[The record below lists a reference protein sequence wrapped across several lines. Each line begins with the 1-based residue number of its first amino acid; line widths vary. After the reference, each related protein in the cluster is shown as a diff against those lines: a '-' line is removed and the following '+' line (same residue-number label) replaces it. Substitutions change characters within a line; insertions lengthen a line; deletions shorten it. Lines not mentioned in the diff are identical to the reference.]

1 MKTMEKIVCA
11 LMTLVLLLSS
21 VPAVFADEAKT
32 IDQDAACSLTIWKFD
47 YTNAKKDGVWDEDA
61 FPSTGWQE
69 SYVENTLVNTNRKGD
84 TDGQNG
90 NALGNGQ
97 TSKGYAIAGV
107 EFTYLKAADIVTFEN
122 QGTTQVLYGFHKT
135 DAADLLKAIG
145 LESGANR
152 CAEADSLD
160 ADRYFY
166 TSDTLNKALAQSLE
180 ANSTTVKNALEAF
193 IRNGGTA
200 MAPTNESGKTVAR
213 DLPVGLYLLVE
224 TKVPE
229 MVTSTTNPFFVY
241 MPMTTVTGN
250 DNSASQNGG
259 TAWNYDV
266 VVYPKQ
272 ETGIPTL
279 EKTVREAKA
288 DTGKNEGSTSI
299 TDGFAHTAT
308 GSAGDTMEY
317 QIISTLPTITSQ
329 ATALSTYNFYDTLC
343 EGLTYS
349 KDAGVTIE
357 FFTDAACTDKAASW
371 NKDSGKFSITYSEDG
386 RHMTVDIAKAG
397 LEEINGATAN
407 KNGKLYTG
415 YSNYTARVTYS
426 AVINA
431 DKSFAYGEKGNE
443 NTVILTWKR
452 TSGDYYDTLID
463 DCHVFSFGLDLTKL
477 FSDVDA
483 ETAAETRLYD
493 SVKFKIQNKT
503 DGTWIIAKR
512 NDEEGIY
519 YVTGH
524 TDKEAD
530 NQEIRNMD
538 DKIPAIQSEMGG
550 HKYYSFS
557 IEPERL
563 LKIGYVLHRNEANK
577 NMMPTYQR
585 LIKKKRLTDVQ
596 HFINSGGY
604 FPNSLIISVDS
615 GGKGLQFDVSST
627 KVEGAHSRLGVLHLP
642 KRYRSA
648 YIIDGQHRLY
658 GYSDS
663 AYAATD
669 RIPVVAFVDLDRQE
683 QIKLFMDINENQKA
697 VPKTLRV
704 TLNADMLWD
713 SSDYNER
720 RQALRSKIAQML
732 GEEETSP
739 LMGRV
744 VIGEDEKST
753 TKCITV
759 GAIQTALKY
768 CNFFTQFGK
777 KNTIIKDGTFDVGN
791 NQDTCDLL
799 YPFLEA
805 CLRYV
810 KDAAP
815 EEWTRGDSNDGML
828 TMNRGIQAVIR
839 IINDIVNHLVE
850 CKEIFPKTQ
859 NTNDLVKQV
868 AFYLD
873 PLNEYLRNLTQQE
886 RKDLRGYFGGGAD
899 TRFWR
904 AFQRE
909 IFKVRSDFNPEGLQ
923 QFLENEAKTYNA
935 DSLAYLREI
944 ESWIKRVIQE
954 ALVAKYGDN
963 WEIKGL
969 PRQIYKHAKGIADE
983 KNYDSISSGDGSAV
997 VSIWDCVTLK
1007 ECKEIVTVGSHW
1019 ADLFEGILT
1028 RPEEAKIPG
1037 GKAAK
1042 ARWIEQIEVL
1052 QNKLNKPSYS
1062 VPTTEFDFIRAV
1074 RNWICLNATKAREG

>member
-1 MKTMEKIVCA
+1 MKTMKKIVCA

-135 DAADLLKAIG
+135 DAANLLKAIG
-145 LESGANR
+145 LENGANR

-229 MVTSTTNPFFVY
+229 MVTSTTNPFFVS

-250 DNSASQNGG
+250 DNSASQDGG

-288 DTGKNEGSTSI
+288 DTGKNEGATSI

-317 QIISTLPTITSQ
+317 QIVSTLPTITSQ

-371 NKDSGKFSITYSEDG
+371 NKDSDKFTVTYSEDG

-397 LEEINGATAN
+397 LAEINGATAN

-415 YSNYTARVTYS
+415 YSNYTVRVTYS
-426 AVINA
+426 AVINS
-431 DKSFAYGEKGNE
+431 DKSFVYGEKGNE

-483 ETAAETRLYD
+483 ETAAETKLYD

-512 NDEEGIY
+512 NDEEGVY

-530 NQEIRNMD
+530 ATVFT
-538 DKIPAIQSEMGG
+538 PVTMGKSCG
-550 HKYYSFS
+550 HIMVKGLEEDTYTITETQTANGYT
-557 IEPERL
+557 L
-563 LKIGYVLHRNEANK
+563 LKNAITVTISLKENPAKPCNVYAK
-577 NMMPTYQR
+577 
-585 LIKKKRLTDVQ
+585 DV
-596 HFINSGGY
+596 
-604 FPNSLIISVDS
+604 
-615 GGKGLQFDVSST
+615 
-627 KVEGAHSRLGVLHLP
+627 LGVLQNDPH
-642 KRYRSA
+642 YA
-648 YIIDGQHRLY
+648 FDG
-658 GYSDS
+658 
-663 AYAATD
+663 
-669 RIPVVAFVDLDRQE
+669 
-683 QIKLFMDINENQKA
+683 
-697 VPKTLRV
+697 
-704 TLNADMLWD
+704 
-713 SSDYNER
+713 
-720 RQALRSKIAQML
+720 
-732 GEEETSP
+732 
-739 LMGRV
+739 
-744 VIGEDEKST
+744 GEDLNLANIPQRALSHNYPTASATVDKNDVTMLEGNGSANAEVPLTVKN
-753 TKCITV
+753 TKGFDLPRTGDHGTWMYSLVGILLMSAAAGVIVLTV
-759 GAIQTALKY
+759 K
-768 CNFFTQFGK
+768 K
-777 KNTIIKDGTFDVGN
+777 KNG
-791 NQDTCDLL
+791 
-799 YPFLEA
+799 
-805 CLRYV
+805 R
-810 KDAAP
+810 
-815 EEWTRGDSNDGML
+815 
-828 TMNRGIQAVIR
+828 
-839 IINDIVNHLVE
+839 
-850 CKEIFPKTQ
+850 
-859 NTNDLVKQV
+859 
-868 AFYLD
+868 
-873 PLNEYLRNLTQQE
+873 
-886 RKDLRGYFGGGAD
+886 
-899 TRFWR
+899 
-904 AFQRE
+904 
-909 IFKVRSDFNPEGLQ
+909 
-923 QFLENEAKTYNA
+923 
-935 DSLAYLREI
+935 
-944 ESWIKRVIQE
+944 
-954 ALVAKYGDN
+954 
-963 WEIKGL
+963 
-969 PRQIYKHAKGIADE
+969 
-983 KNYDSISSGDGSAV
+983 
-997 VSIWDCVTLK
+997 
-1007 ECKEIVTVGSHW
+1007 
-1019 ADLFEGILT
+1019 
-1028 RPEEAKIPG
+1028 
-1037 GKAAK
+1037 
-1042 ARWIEQIEVL
+1042 
-1052 QNKLNKPSYS
+1052 
-1062 VPTTEFDFIRAV
+1062 
-1074 RNWICLNATKAREG
+1074 

>member
-1 MKTMEKIVCA
+1 MKTLKKIACA

-21 VPAVFADEAKT
+21 VPTIFADEAKT

-69 SYVENTLVNTNRKGD
+69 SYVENALVNTNCKGD

-145 LESGANR
+145 LENGANR

-229 MVTSTTNPFFVY
+229 MVTSTTNPFFVSL
-241 MPMTTVTGN
+241 PMTTVTGN
-250 DNSASQNGG
+250 DNSASQNCGA
-259 TAWNYDV
+259 AWNYDV

-317 QIISTLPTITSQ
+317 QIVSTLPTITSQ

-343 EGLTYS
+343 EGLTYN

-371 NKDSGKFSITYSEDG
+371 NKDSGKFTVTYSEDG

-431 DKSFAYGEKGNE
+431 DKSFVYGEKGNE

-483 ETAAETRLYD
+483 ETAAETKLYD

-503 DGTWIIAKR
+503 DDTWIIAKR
-512 NDEEGIY
+512 NDEEGVY

-530 NQEIRNMD
+530 ATIFT
-538 DKIPAIQSEMGG
+538 PVTMGKSYG
-550 HKYYSFS
+550 HIMVKGLEEDTYTVTETQTANGYT
-557 IEPERL
+557 L
-563 LKIGYVLHRNEANK
+563 LKNAITV
-577 NMMPTYQR
+577 TIS
-585 LIKKKRLTDVQ
+585 IKENTSNTCNVYAKDV
-596 HFINSGGY
+596 
-604 FPNSLIISVDS
+604 
-615 GGKGLQFDVSST
+615 
-627 KVEGAHSRLGVLHLP
+627 LGVLQNDPHYAFDGGENLKLANIPQRALSHNYPTASATVDKNEVTMLEDNGSANAEVPLTVKNTKGFDLP
-642 KRYRSA
+642 KTG
-648 YIIDGQHRLY
+648 DHGTWM
-658 GYSDS
+658 YSLVGILLMS
-663 AYAATD
+663 TAA
-669 RIPVVAFVDLDRQE
+669 
-683 QIKLFMDINENQKA
+683 
-697 VPKTLRV
+697 
-704 TLNADMLWD
+704 
-713 SSDYNER
+713 
-720 RQALRSKIAQML
+720 
-732 GEEETSP
+732 G
-739 LMGRV
+739 
-744 VIGEDEKST
+744 VIVL
-753 TKCITV
+753 TV
-759 GAIQTALKY
+759 K
-768 CNFFTQFGK
+768 K
-777 KNTIIKDGTFDVGN
+777 KNG
-791 NQDTCDLL
+791 
-799 YPFLEA
+799 
-805 CLRYV
+805 R
-810 KDAAP
+810 
-815 EEWTRGDSNDGML
+815 
-828 TMNRGIQAVIR
+828 
-839 IINDIVNHLVE
+839 
-850 CKEIFPKTQ
+850 
-859 NTNDLVKQV
+859 
-868 AFYLD
+868 
-873 PLNEYLRNLTQQE
+873 
-886 RKDLRGYFGGGAD
+886 
-899 TRFWR
+899 
-904 AFQRE
+904 
-909 IFKVRSDFNPEGLQ
+909 
-923 QFLENEAKTYNA
+923 
-935 DSLAYLREI
+935 
-944 ESWIKRVIQE
+944 
-954 ALVAKYGDN
+954 
-963 WEIKGL
+963 
-969 PRQIYKHAKGIADE
+969 
-983 KNYDSISSGDGSAV
+983 
-997 VSIWDCVTLK
+997 
-1007 ECKEIVTVGSHW
+1007 
-1019 ADLFEGILT
+1019 
-1028 RPEEAKIPG
+1028 
-1037 GKAAK
+1037 
-1042 ARWIEQIEVL
+1042 
-1052 QNKLNKPSYS
+1052 
-1062 VPTTEFDFIRAV
+1062 
-1074 RNWICLNATKAREG
+1074 

>member
-1 MKTMEKIVCA
+1 MKTMKKIVCA

-21 VPAVFADEAKT
+21 VPAAFADEAKP

-122 QGTTQVLYGFHKT
+122 QGAAQVLYGFHKT

-152 CAEADSLD
+152 CTEADSLD

-229 MVTSTTNPFFVY
+229 MVTSTTNPFFVSL
-241 MPMTTVTGN
+241 PMTTVTGN

-259 TAWNYDV
+259 AAWNYNV

-288 DTGKNEGSTSI
+288 DTGKNEGSASI
-299 TDGFAHTAT
+299 TDGFAHTAS

-371 NKDSGKFSITYSEDG
+371 NKDSGKFTVTYSEDG

-397 LEEINGATAN
+397 LDEINGATAN

-415 YSNYTARVTYS
+415 YSNYTLRMTYS

-431 DKSFAYGEKGNE
+431 NKTFVYGEKGNE
-443 NTVILTWKR
+443 NAVILTWKR

-483 ETAAETRLYD
+483 ETATETKLYD

-530 NQEIRNMD
+530 ATVFTPVTMGKSYGHIMVKGLEEDTYTITEIQTAN
-538 DKIPAIQSEMGG
+538 G
-550 HKYYSFS
+550 YT
-557 IEPERL
+557 L
-563 LKIGYVLHRNEANK
+563 LKNAITVTISLKENPAKPCNVYAK
-577 NMMPTYQR
+577 
-585 LIKKKRLTDVQ
+585 DV
-596 HFINSGGY
+596 
-604 FPNSLIISVDS
+604 
-615 GGKGLQFDVSST
+615 
-627 KVEGAHSRLGVLHLP
+627 LGVLQNDPHYAFDGGENLKLANIPQRALSHNDLTASATVGKNDVTMLEDNGSANAEVPLTVKNTKGFDLP
-642 KRYRSA
+642 KTG
-648 YIIDGQHRLY
+648 DHGTWM
-658 GYSDS
+658 YSLVGILLMS
-663 AYAATD
+663 TAA
-669 RIPVVAFVDLDRQE
+669 
-683 QIKLFMDINENQKA
+683 
-697 VPKTLRV
+697 
-704 TLNADMLWD
+704 
-713 SSDYNER
+713 
-720 RQALRSKIAQML
+720 
-732 GEEETSP
+732 G
-739 LMGRV
+739 
-744 VIGEDEKST
+744 VIVL
-753 TKCITV
+753 TV
-759 GAIQTALKY
+759 K
-768 CNFFTQFGK
+768 K
-777 KNTIIKDGTFDVGN
+777 KNG
-791 NQDTCDLL
+791 
-799 YPFLEA
+799 
-805 CLRYV
+805 R
-810 KDAAP
+810 
-815 EEWTRGDSNDGML
+815 
-828 TMNRGIQAVIR
+828 
-839 IINDIVNHLVE
+839 
-850 CKEIFPKTQ
+850 
-859 NTNDLVKQV
+859 
-868 AFYLD
+868 
-873 PLNEYLRNLTQQE
+873 
-886 RKDLRGYFGGGAD
+886 
-899 TRFWR
+899 
-904 AFQRE
+904 
-909 IFKVRSDFNPEGLQ
+909 
-923 QFLENEAKTYNA
+923 
-935 DSLAYLREI
+935 
-944 ESWIKRVIQE
+944 
-954 ALVAKYGDN
+954 
-963 WEIKGL
+963 
-969 PRQIYKHAKGIADE
+969 
-983 KNYDSISSGDGSAV
+983 
-997 VSIWDCVTLK
+997 
-1007 ECKEIVTVGSHW
+1007 
-1019 ADLFEGILT
+1019 
-1028 RPEEAKIPG
+1028 
-1037 GKAAK
+1037 
-1042 ARWIEQIEVL
+1042 
-1052 QNKLNKPSYS
+1052 
-1062 VPTTEFDFIRAV
+1062 
-1074 RNWICLNATKAREG
+1074 

>member
-1 MKTMEKIVCA
+1 MKTMKKIVCA

-84 TDGQNG
+84 TDSQNG

-145 LESGANR
+145 LENGANR

-229 MVTSTTNPFFVY
+229 MVTSTTNPFFISL
-241 MPMTTVTGN
+241 PMTTVTGN
-250 DNSASQNGG
+250 DNSASQDGG
-259 TAWNYDV
+259 TAWNYNV

-317 QIISTLPTITSQ
+317 QIVSTLPTITSQ

-349 KDAGVTIE
+349 KDADVTIE

-371 NKDSGKFSITYSEDG
+371 NKDSGKFTVTYSEDS

-397 LEEINGATAN
+397 LDEINGATAN

-431 DKSFAYGEKGNE
+431 DKTFVYGEKGNE

-483 ETAAETRLYD
+483 ETAAETKLYD

-512 NDEEGIY
+512 NDEEGVY

-530 NQEIRNMD
+530 ATVFTPVTMA
-538 DKIPAIQSEMGG
+538 KSYG
-550 HKYYSFS
+550 HIMVKGLEEDTYTVTETQTANGYT
-557 IEPERL
+557 L
-563 LKIGYVLHRNEANK
+563 LKNAITV
-577 NMMPTYQR
+577 TIS
-585 LIKKKRLTDVQ
+585 IKENTSNTCNVYAKDV
-596 HFINSGGY
+596 
-604 FPNSLIISVDS
+604 
-615 GGKGLQFDVSST
+615 
-627 KVEGAHSRLGVLHLP
+627 LGVLQNDPHYAFDGGEDLKLANIPQRALSHNYPTASATVDKNDVTMLEDNGSANAEVPLTVKNTKGFDLP
-642 KRYRSA
+642 KTG
-648 YIIDGQHRLY
+648 DHGTWM
-658 GYSDS
+658 YSLVGILLMS
-663 AYAATD
+663 TAA
-669 RIPVVAFVDLDRQE
+669 
-683 QIKLFMDINENQKA
+683 
-697 VPKTLRV
+697 
-704 TLNADMLWD
+704 
-713 SSDYNER
+713 
-720 RQALRSKIAQML
+720 
-732 GEEETSP
+732 G
-739 LMGRV
+739 
-744 VIGEDEKST
+744 VIVL
-753 TKCITV
+753 TV
-759 GAIQTALKY
+759 K
-768 CNFFTQFGK
+768 K
-777 KNTIIKDGTFDVGN
+777 KNG
-791 NQDTCDLL
+791 
-799 YPFLEA
+799 
-805 CLRYV
+805 R
-810 KDAAP
+810 
-815 EEWTRGDSNDGML
+815 
-828 TMNRGIQAVIR
+828 
-839 IINDIVNHLVE
+839 
-850 CKEIFPKTQ
+850 
-859 NTNDLVKQV
+859 
-868 AFYLD
+868 
-873 PLNEYLRNLTQQE
+873 
-886 RKDLRGYFGGGAD
+886 
-899 TRFWR
+899 
-904 AFQRE
+904 
-909 IFKVRSDFNPEGLQ
+909 
-923 QFLENEAKTYNA
+923 
-935 DSLAYLREI
+935 
-944 ESWIKRVIQE
+944 
-954 ALVAKYGDN
+954 
-963 WEIKGL
+963 
-969 PRQIYKHAKGIADE
+969 
-983 KNYDSISSGDGSAV
+983 
-997 VSIWDCVTLK
+997 
-1007 ECKEIVTVGSHW
+1007 
-1019 ADLFEGILT
+1019 
-1028 RPEEAKIPG
+1028 
-1037 GKAAK
+1037 
-1042 ARWIEQIEVL
+1042 
-1052 QNKLNKPSYS
+1052 
-1062 VPTTEFDFIRAV
+1062 
-1074 RNWICLNATKAREG
+1074 

>member
-1 MKTMEKIVCA
+1 MKTMKKIVCA

-21 VPAVFADEAKT
+21 VPAVFADEADTKT

-152 CAEADSLD
+152 CVEADSLD
-160 ADRYFY
+160 ENRYFY
-166 TSDTLNKALAQSLE
+166 ASDTLNKALAQSLE
-180 ANSTTVKNALEAF
+180 ANSTTVKNALESF
-193 IRNGGTA
+193 IRSGGTA

-229 MVTSTTNPFFVY
+229 MVTSTTNPFFVSL
-241 MPMTTVTGN
+241 PMTTVTGN
-250 DNSASQNGG
+250 DNSASQDGG
-259 TAWNYDV
+259 AAWNYNV

-288 DTGKNEGSTSI
+288 DTGKHEGSVSI

-317 QIISTLPTITSQ
+317 QILSTLPTITSQ

-371 NKDSGKFSITYSEDG
+371 NKDSGKFTVTYSEDG
-386 RHMTVDIAKAG
+386 RHMTVDITKAG
-397 LEEINGATAN
+397 LEEINGATTN

-431 DKSFAYGEKGNE
+431 DKTFVYGEKGNE

-483 ETAAETRLYD
+483 ETAAETKLYD

-512 NDEEGIY
+512 NDEEGVY

-530 NQEIRNMD
+530 ATVFTPVTMTKSYGHIMVKGLEEDTYTITEIQTAN
-538 DKIPAIQSEMGG
+538 G
-550 HKYYSFS
+550 YT
-557 IEPERL
+557 L
-563 LKIGYVLHRNEANK
+563 LKNAITVTISLKENPAKPCNVYAK
-577 NMMPTYQR
+577 
-585 LIKKKRLTDVQ
+585 DV
-596 HFINSGGY
+596 
-604 FPNSLIISVDS
+604 
-615 GGKGLQFDVSST
+615 
-627 KVEGAHSRLGVLHLP
+627 LGVLQNDPHYAFDGGEDLKLANIPQRALSHNVLTASATVDKNDVTMLEDNGSANAEVPLTVKNTKGFDLP
-642 KRYRSA
+642 KTG
-648 YIIDGQHRLY
+648 DHGTWM
-658 GYSDS
+658 YSLVGILLMS
-663 AYAATD
+663 TAA
-669 RIPVVAFVDLDRQE
+669 
-683 QIKLFMDINENQKA
+683 
-697 VPKTLRV
+697 
-704 TLNADMLWD
+704 
-713 SSDYNER
+713 
-720 RQALRSKIAQML
+720 
-732 GEEETSP
+732 G
-739 LMGRV
+739 
-744 VIGEDEKST
+744 VIVL
-753 TKCITV
+753 TV
-759 GAIQTALKY
+759 K
-768 CNFFTQFGK
+768 K
-777 KNTIIKDGTFDVGN
+777 KNG
-791 NQDTCDLL
+791 
-799 YPFLEA
+799 
-805 CLRYV
+805 R
-810 KDAAP
+810 
-815 EEWTRGDSNDGML
+815 
-828 TMNRGIQAVIR
+828 
-839 IINDIVNHLVE
+839 
-850 CKEIFPKTQ
+850 
-859 NTNDLVKQV
+859 
-868 AFYLD
+868 
-873 PLNEYLRNLTQQE
+873 
-886 RKDLRGYFGGGAD
+886 
-899 TRFWR
+899 
-904 AFQRE
+904 
-909 IFKVRSDFNPEGLQ
+909 
-923 QFLENEAKTYNA
+923 
-935 DSLAYLREI
+935 
-944 ESWIKRVIQE
+944 
-954 ALVAKYGDN
+954 
-963 WEIKGL
+963 
-969 PRQIYKHAKGIADE
+969 
-983 KNYDSISSGDGSAV
+983 
-997 VSIWDCVTLK
+997 
-1007 ECKEIVTVGSHW
+1007 
-1019 ADLFEGILT
+1019 
-1028 RPEEAKIPG
+1028 
-1037 GKAAK
+1037 
-1042 ARWIEQIEVL
+1042 
-1052 QNKLNKPSYS
+1052 
-1062 VPTTEFDFIRAV
+1062 
-1074 RNWICLNATKAREG
+1074 

>member
-1 MKTMEKIVCA
+1 MKTMKKIVCA

-69 SYVENTLVNTNRKGD
+69 SYAENTLVNTNRKGD

-145 LESGANR
+145 LESGVNR

-160 ADRYFY
+160 ENRYFY

-180 ANSTTVKNALEAF
+180 ANSTTVKNALETF

-200 MAPTNESGKTVAR
+200 MVPTNESGKTVAR

-229 MVTSTTNPFFVY
+229 MVTSTTNPFFVSL
-241 MPMTTVTGN
+241 PMTTVTGN
-250 DNSASQNGG
+250 DNSASQDGG

-288 DTGKNEGSTSI
+288 DTGKNEGYASI
-299 TDGFAHTAT
+299 TDGYAHTAT

-317 QIISTLPTITSQ
+317 QIVSTLPTITSQ

-349 KDAGVTIE
+349 KDTGVTIE

-371 NKDSGKFSITYSEDG
+371 NKDSGKFSVTYSEDG

-397 LEEINGATAN
+397 LDEINGATAN

-431 DKSFAYGEKGNE
+431 DKTFVYGEKGNE

-483 ETAAETRLYD
+483 ETAAETKLYD

-512 NDEEGIY
+512 NDEEGVY

-530 NQEIRNMD
+530 ATVFTPVTMGKSYGHIMVKGLEEDTYTITEIQTAN
-538 DKIPAIQSEMGG
+538 G
-550 HKYYSFS
+550 YT
-557 IEPERL
+557 L
-563 LKIGYVLHRNEANK
+563 LKNAITVTISLKENPAKPCNVYAK
-577 NMMPTYQR
+577 
-585 LIKKKRLTDVQ
+585 DV
-596 HFINSGGY
+596 
-604 FPNSLIISVDS
+604 
-615 GGKGLQFDVSST
+615 
-627 KVEGAHSRLGVLHLP
+627 LGVLQNDPHYAFDGGEDLKLANIPQRALSHNYPTASATVDKNEVTMLEDNGSANAEVPLTVKNTKGFDLP
-642 KRYRSA
+642 KTGDHGTWMYSLVGILLMSA
-648 YIIDGQHRLY
+648 AAGIIVL
-658 GYSDS
+658 
-663 AYAATD
+663 
-669 RIPVVAFVDLDRQE
+669 
-683 QIKLFMDINENQKA
+683 
-697 VPKTLRV
+697 
-704 TLNADMLWD
+704 
-713 SSDYNER
+713 
-720 RQALRSKIAQML
+720 
-732 GEEETSP
+732 
-739 LMGRV
+739 
-744 VIGEDEKST
+744 T
-753 TKCITV
+753 TR
-759 GAIQTALKY
+759 
-768 CNFFTQFGK
+768 K
-777 KNTIIKDGTFDVGN
+777 KNG
-791 NQDTCDLL
+791 
-799 YPFLEA
+799 
-805 CLRYV
+805 R
-810 KDAAP
+810 
-815 EEWTRGDSNDGML
+815 
-828 TMNRGIQAVIR
+828 
-839 IINDIVNHLVE
+839 
-850 CKEIFPKTQ
+850 
-859 NTNDLVKQV
+859 
-868 AFYLD
+868 
-873 PLNEYLRNLTQQE
+873 
-886 RKDLRGYFGGGAD
+886 
-899 TRFWR
+899 
-904 AFQRE
+904 
-909 IFKVRSDFNPEGLQ
+909 
-923 QFLENEAKTYNA
+923 
-935 DSLAYLREI
+935 
-944 ESWIKRVIQE
+944 
-954 ALVAKYGDN
+954 
-963 WEIKGL
+963 
-969 PRQIYKHAKGIADE
+969 
-983 KNYDSISSGDGSAV
+983 
-997 VSIWDCVTLK
+997 
-1007 ECKEIVTVGSHW
+1007 
-1019 ADLFEGILT
+1019 
-1028 RPEEAKIPG
+1028 
-1037 GKAAK
+1037 
-1042 ARWIEQIEVL
+1042 
-1052 QNKLNKPSYS
+1052 
-1062 VPTTEFDFIRAV
+1062 
-1074 RNWICLNATKAREG
+1074 

>member
-1 MKTMEKIVCA
+1 MKTMKKIVCA

-84 TDGQNG
+84 TDSQNG

-145 LESGANR
+145 LENGANR

-229 MVTSTTNPFFVY
+229 MVTSTTNPFFVSL
-241 MPMTTVTGN
+241 PMTTVTGN
-250 DNSASQNGG
+250 DNSASQDGG
-259 TAWNYDV
+259 TAWNYNV

-317 QIISTLPTITSQ
+317 QIVSTLPTITSQ

-343 EGLTYS
+343 EGLTYD

-357 FFTDAACTDKAASW
+357 FFTDAACTDKVAAW
-371 NKDSGKFSITYSEDG
+371 NKDSGKFTVTYSEDD
-386 RHMTVDIAKAG
+386 RHMTVDITKAG
-397 LEEINGATAN
+397 LDEINGATAN

-426 AVINA
+426 AVINS

-443 NTVILTWKR
+443 NTVVLTWKR

-483 ETAAETRLYD
+483 ETAAETKLYG

-512 NDEEGIY
+512 NDEEGVY

-530 NQEIRNMD
+530 ATVFT
-538 DKIPAIQSEMGG
+538 PVTMGKSYG
-550 HKYYSFS
+550 HIMVKGLEEDTYTITETQTANGYT
-557 IEPERL
+557 L
-563 LKIGYVLHRNEANK
+563 LKNAITV
-577 NMMPTYQR
+577 TIS
-585 LIKKKRLTDVQ
+585 IKENTSNTCNVYAKDV
-596 HFINSGGY
+596 
-604 FPNSLIISVDS
+604 
-615 GGKGLQFDVSST
+615 
-627 KVEGAHSRLGVLHLP
+627 LGVLQNDPHYAFDGGENLKLANIPQRALSHNYPTASATVDKNDVTMLEDNGSANAEVPLTVKNTKGFDLP
-642 KRYRSA
+642 KTG
-648 YIIDGQHRLY
+648 DHGTWM
-658 GYSDS
+658 YSLVGILLMS
-663 AYAATD
+663 TAA
-669 RIPVVAFVDLDRQE
+669 
-683 QIKLFMDINENQKA
+683 
-697 VPKTLRV
+697 
-704 TLNADMLWD
+704 
-713 SSDYNER
+713 
-720 RQALRSKIAQML
+720 
-732 GEEETSP
+732 G
-739 LMGRV
+739 
-744 VIGEDEKST
+744 VIVL
-753 TKCITV
+753 TV
-759 GAIQTALKY
+759 K
-768 CNFFTQFGK
+768 K
-777 KNTIIKDGTFDVGN
+777 KNG
-791 NQDTCDLL
+791 
-799 YPFLEA
+799 
-805 CLRYV
+805 R
-810 KDAAP
+810 
-815 EEWTRGDSNDGML
+815 
-828 TMNRGIQAVIR
+828 
-839 IINDIVNHLVE
+839 
-850 CKEIFPKTQ
+850 
-859 NTNDLVKQV
+859 
-868 AFYLD
+868 
-873 PLNEYLRNLTQQE
+873 
-886 RKDLRGYFGGGAD
+886 
-899 TRFWR
+899 
-904 AFQRE
+904 
-909 IFKVRSDFNPEGLQ
+909 
-923 QFLENEAKTYNA
+923 
-935 DSLAYLREI
+935 
-944 ESWIKRVIQE
+944 
-954 ALVAKYGDN
+954 
-963 WEIKGL
+963 
-969 PRQIYKHAKGIADE
+969 
-983 KNYDSISSGDGSAV
+983 
-997 VSIWDCVTLK
+997 
-1007 ECKEIVTVGSHW
+1007 
-1019 ADLFEGILT
+1019 
-1028 RPEEAKIPG
+1028 
-1037 GKAAK
+1037 
-1042 ARWIEQIEVL
+1042 
-1052 QNKLNKPSYS
+1052 
-1062 VPTTEFDFIRAV
+1062 
-1074 RNWICLNATKAREG
+1074 

>member
-1 MKTMEKIVCA
+1 MKTMKKIVCG

-21 VPAVFADEAKT
+21 VPAVFADEADTKT

-97 TSKGYAIAGV
+97 ASKGYAIAGV

-166 TSDTLNKALAQSLE
+166 TSDTLNKALTQSLE
-180 ANSTTVKNALEAF
+180 ANSTTVKNALETF

-229 MVTSTTNPFFVY
+229 MVTSTTNPFFVS

-250 DNSASQNGG
+250 DNSASQDGG

-317 QIISTLPTITSQ
+317 QIVSTLPTITSQ

-371 NKDSGKFSITYSEDG
+371 NKDSGKFTVTYSEDG

-477 FSDVDA
+477 FSDVDV
-483 ETAAETRLYD
+483 ETAAETKLYD

-512 NDEEGIY
+512 NDEEGVY

-530 NQEIRNMD
+530 ATVFTPVTMGKSYGHIMVKGLEEDTYSITEIQTAN
-538 DKIPAIQSEMGG
+538 G
-550 HKYYSFS
+550 YT
-557 IEPERL
+557 L
-563 LKIGYVLHRNEANK
+563 LKNAITVTISLKENPAKPCNVYAK
-577 NMMPTYQR
+577 
-585 LIKKKRLTDVQ
+585 DV
-596 HFINSGGY
+596 
-604 FPNSLIISVDS
+604 
-615 GGKGLQFDVSST
+615 
-627 KVEGAHSRLGVLHLP
+627 LGVLQNDPHYAFDGGEDLKLANIPQRALSHNSPTASATVDKNDVTMLEDNGSANAEVPLTVKNTKGFDLP
-642 KRYRSA
+642 KTG
-648 YIIDGQHRLY
+648 DHGTWM
-658 GYSDS
+658 YSLVGILLMS
-663 AYAATD
+663 TAA
-669 RIPVVAFVDLDRQE
+669 
-683 QIKLFMDINENQKA
+683 
-697 VPKTLRV
+697 
-704 TLNADMLWD
+704 
-713 SSDYNER
+713 
-720 RQALRSKIAQML
+720 
-732 GEEETSP
+732 G
-739 LMGRV
+739 
-744 VIGEDEKST
+744 VIVL
-753 TKCITV
+753 TV
-759 GAIQTALKY
+759 K
-768 CNFFTQFGK
+768 K
-777 KNTIIKDGTFDVGN
+777 KNG
-791 NQDTCDLL
+791 
-799 YPFLEA
+799 
-805 CLRYV
+805 R
-810 KDAAP
+810 
-815 EEWTRGDSNDGML
+815 
-828 TMNRGIQAVIR
+828 
-839 IINDIVNHLVE
+839 
-850 CKEIFPKTQ
+850 
-859 NTNDLVKQV
+859 
-868 AFYLD
+868 
-873 PLNEYLRNLTQQE
+873 
-886 RKDLRGYFGGGAD
+886 
-899 TRFWR
+899 
-904 AFQRE
+904 
-909 IFKVRSDFNPEGLQ
+909 
-923 QFLENEAKTYNA
+923 
-935 DSLAYLREI
+935 
-944 ESWIKRVIQE
+944 
-954 ALVAKYGDN
+954 
-963 WEIKGL
+963 
-969 PRQIYKHAKGIADE
+969 
-983 KNYDSISSGDGSAV
+983 
-997 VSIWDCVTLK
+997 
-1007 ECKEIVTVGSHW
+1007 
-1019 ADLFEGILT
+1019 
-1028 RPEEAKIPG
+1028 
-1037 GKAAK
+1037 
-1042 ARWIEQIEVL
+1042 
-1052 QNKLNKPSYS
+1052 
-1062 VPTTEFDFIRAV
+1062 
-1074 RNWICLNATKAREG
+1074 